1 MMPSALLAASAA
13 WGQAAA
19 PDSTNTWPR
28 GVLETP
34 PPENLNKV
42 GLSYRMGMNITV
54 DFKKL
59 GGFPPVSD
67 PGPATGSAVNRG
79 YDNGSYIRVDSS
91 GNAGDA
97 TWYWGYETPSQLQG
111 GGLVMQ
117 SSTSQANAVSN
128 NQENNPQHGFE
139 ASYSRQLYRHD
150 KLRFG
155 LEAAFGMTL
164 VDASDSHTLYNT
176 VNRITDTYTI
186 PGGVSVVPAAPY
198 HGTFEGPGPLMSSA
212 PDRVTTVLSSTAIIT
227 GDRKINS
234 DVYTLRLGPYFEFPI
249 YKQLS
254 FILSGGL
261 TLAVAATE
269 FSYNETV
276 TISDTGQ
283 VSGPRSSSGS
293 QTDFLVGGYVAGNL
307 SLAVTKEVSLFV
319 GAQFQSAGTAVTDS
333 ATVNNQPVTKK
344 ESVLDLGQ
352 SIMLVFGVS
361 YSF

>member
-1 MMPSALLAASAA
+1 
-13 WGQAAA
+13 
-19 PDSTNTWPR
+19 
-28 GVLETP
+28 
-34 PPENLNKV
+34 
-42 GLSYRMGMNITV
+42 
-54 DFKKL
+54 
-59 GGFPPVSD
+59 
-67 PGPATGSAVNRG
+67 VNRG

-91 GNAGDA
+91 GNAGGA

-111 GGLVMQ
+111 GSLVMQ

-155 LEAAFGMTL
+155 LEAVFGMTL
-164 VDASDSHTLYNT
+164 VDASDSHTLFNT
-176 VNRITDTYTI
+176 VNRITDTYSI
-186 PGGVSVVPAAPY
+186 PGGVSVVPQAPY
-198 HGTFEGPGPLMSSA
+198 HGTYAGPGPLMSSE
-212 PDRVTTVLSSTAIIT
+212 PNRVTSVLSSTAIIT

-261 TLAVAATE
+261 TLAAAATD
-269 FSYNETV
+269 FSY
-276 TISDTGQ
+276 
-283 VSGPRSSSGS
+283 
-293 QTDFLVGGYVAGNL
+293 L
-307 SLAVTKEVSLFV
+307 SLAVSKEVSLFV
-319 GAQFQSAGTAVTDS
+319 GAQFQSTGTAVTDS
-333 ATVNNQPVTKK
+333 ATVNNQPLTKK

-352 SIMLVFGVS
+352 AIMLVFGVS